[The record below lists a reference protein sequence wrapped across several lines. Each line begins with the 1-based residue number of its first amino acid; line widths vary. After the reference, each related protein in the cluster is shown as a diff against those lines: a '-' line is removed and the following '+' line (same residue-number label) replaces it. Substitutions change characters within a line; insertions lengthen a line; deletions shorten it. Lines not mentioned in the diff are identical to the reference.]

1 MALLTKFMISWG
13 LKYYLFGYIFPLL
26 YRIINDGLK
35 SKIEECYV
43 SHYFKFS
50 GRERAIST
58 PASTTLFVDNNSIE
72 FTLYII
78 CTNSTPT
85 TIPEIIATAWTA
97 SLVGKLEMIDGCLRV
112 ISVENDTDY
121 VLVWPPDYSITID
134 NNKVRVVSGIVTGNH
149 REILL
154 NIGETVKMSGGE
166 TEQLSEKMYQSL
178 PSNCVGPY
186 WIVGFEV
193 TPFKPTEEPN

>member
-1 MALLTKFMISWG
+1 MSHFIPNFRAENEQSRLPCRRHYLWIIILLILLCTSFVFAACSKSIS
-13 LKYYLFGYIFPLL
+13 P
-26 YRIINDGLK
+26 
-35 SKIEECYV
+35 
-43 SHYFKFS
+43 
-50 GRERAIST
+50 
-58 PASTTLFVDNNSIE
+58 
-72 FTLYII
+72 
-78 CTNSTPT
+78 TNSTPT
-85 TIPEIIATAWTA
+85 TIPEIVATAWTA

-166 TEQLSEKMYQSL
+166 TEQLSEQIHQSL
-178 PSNCVGPY
+178 PPNCVGPY

-193 TPFKPTEEPN
+193 TPSKSTEEPN